1 MYCKCTA
8 WCANCSASTG
18 LLRGRSLQ
26 GADWGLLPRSHLH
39 QRHSEIQK
47 FGGVKRRLSMSLSNL
62 MAFPIEAFHGFSVS
76 MAPRKH
82 EKTTTSIHQPSEAVQ
97 SCCGGQTLYDSETH
111 GCCLEKGPQVENQ
124 AKTKEKKQHL
134 TILMYFDAISRLSL
148 FWILEILVLQL
159 RILRDELLPF
169 FLQQWK
175 QKCRSSESKDASL
188 QRTFSNC
195 NGNVRIESHWD
206 ICCPRLGIGTE
217 HCSARC
223 TLMAATIAADGPKAS
238 VVSVLAK
245 RVAAADV
252 TDPCSL
258 ARSRSFC
265 HSTRNWFAEGAQHSP
280 KTSQLSQNM
289 LKFWTV
295 WGVQP
300 SRRATVGRKPE
311 NSDN

>member
-1 MYCKCTA
+1 
-8 WCANCSASTG
+8 
-18 LLRGRSLQ
+18 
-26 GADWGLLPRSHLH
+26 
-39 QRHSEIQK
+39 
-47 FGGVKRRLSMSLSNL
+47 
-62 MAFPIEAFHGFSVS
+62 
-76 MAPRKH
+76 
-82 EKTTTSIHQPSEAVQ
+82 
-97 SCCGGQTLYDSETH
+97 
-111 GCCLEKGPQVENQ
+111 
-124 AKTKEKKQHL
+124 
-134 TILMYFDAISRLSL
+134 MYFDAISRLSL
-148 FWILEILVLQL
+148 FWNFWILEILVLQL

-169 FLQQWK
+169 FCNSENRNVGQVNWRTPVCEELFQTVT
-175 QKCRSSESKDASL
+175 KCM
-188 QRTFSNC
+188 
-195 NGNVRIESHWD
+195 HWD

-289 LKFWTV
+289 LKFW
-295 WGVQP
+295 
-300 SRRATVGRKPE
+300 
-311 NSDN
+311 